1 MMIDM
6 HTVTV
11 SPKYQVVIPLE
22 VRRRLELQPGSK
34 LMVVEFNGG
43 LRLMPLKP
51 PAALRGIAR
60 GASAEIEREPDRPL

>member
-1 MMIDM
+1 MK
-6 HTVTV
+6 TVTV

-43 LRLMPLKP
+43 LGLMPLKP
-51 PAALRGIAR
+51 PAVLRGIAR
-60 GASAEIEREPDRPL
+60 GMSTDIEREPDRPL